1 MPPEQTPPHQNTPTP
16 SIGRAPVIR
25 TMRSDAEEL
34 FKTTK
39 PSLLQMI
46 GTPQEA
52 PSRTETA
59 RKKPMAVFIAGATLI
74 LLLGA
79 GGFFYRTRIN
89 APTGATKKQNPRIIP
104 RSAAPALFA
113 TESSRTITVKKQ
125 DRAEFLR
132 LMADAWRETEREGT
146 VKRLIVMLRDG
157 PQEYPTTLADFFELW
172 RITPPASL
180 TGRMDQNF
188 MVFLYA
194 GKTGNRLGFAVRTR
208 EPERTFADMLS
219 WEPSLLAGITQL
231 FFDERAE
238 ALAVPF
244 EDRTYRNIDW
254 RYLKLSQERD
264 LGVGY
269 AVFPVGTVFIFTVGK
284 EGMETVINRLFDAR

>member
-1 MPPEQTPPHQNTPTP
+1 MPPEQNPQQKDPAPAD
-16 SIGRAPVIR
+16 GRKPAIR

-46 GTPQEA
+46 GTQQAPAAVPQRKA
-52 PSRTETA
+52 SRM
-59 RKKPMAVFIAGATLI
+59 PLFLVLGI
-74 LLLGA
+74 LLLVGVGGGVFFVIQRMGA
-79 GGFFYRTRIN
+79 RTT
-89 APTGATKKQNPRIIP
+89 AQPG
-104 RSAAPALFA
+104 RSAPVSVRTAPPPLFA
-113 TESSRTITVKKQ
+113 TESSRTITVKRQ

-132 LMADAWRETEREGT
+132 LMEDTGKEAEREGT
-146 VKRLIVMLRDG
+146 VKRLIIMLRDG
-157 PQEYPTTLADFFELW
+157 PQEYPATLSDFFALW

-180 TGRMDQNF
+180 TERLDQNL
-188 MVFLYA
+188 MTFLYQ

-219 WEPSLLAGITQL
+219 WEPSVLAGITPL
-231 FFDERAE
+231 FFDERAD
-238 ALAVPF
+238 AIAAPF

-269 AVFPVGTVFIFTVGK
+269 AVFPVGNVFILTVGK